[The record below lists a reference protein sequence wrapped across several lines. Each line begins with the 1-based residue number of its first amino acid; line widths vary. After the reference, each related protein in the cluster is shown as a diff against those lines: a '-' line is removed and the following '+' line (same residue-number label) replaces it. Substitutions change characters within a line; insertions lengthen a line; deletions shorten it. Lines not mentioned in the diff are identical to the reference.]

1 MSQQDLVRAYLP
13 VTLPLLRAV
22 SQADGLDAGPHRAHS
37 VTGALREWYTEGDL
51 EELEFVALTHAA
63 HSSLRLLA
71 DDPQAPRLRVV
82 LAVDAPAPHVVPV
95 TDGPRSLVRMGGPIP
110 LSWVA
115 SIHIDEAEA
124 EKAVLGAIGA
134 LAAADAGDDDARFL
148 VDEAQACDL
157 LWYDV
162 SELPHLLA

>member
-1 MSQQDLVRAYLP
+1 MSQQDLVRTYLP

-22 SQADGLDAGPHRAHS
+22 SQARGLDAGPHRAHC

-51 EELEFVALTHAA
+51 EELEFVALTQAA

-71 DDPQAPRLRVV
+71 EDPQAPRLRVV
-82 LAVDAPAPHVVPV
+82 LAVDAPAPQVVPV
-95 TDGPRSLVRMGGPIP
+95 ADGPRSLVKLGGPIP

-115 SIHIDEAEA
+115 SIHIDEAGA
-124 EKAVLGAIGA
+124 EKAVLGAIDA

-148 VDEAQACDL
+148 VDEAQAGDL